1 MDKEIGAMVAGRK
14 RRRLLVMI
22 CAGAVLLAGA
32 TGLVRRTFRSTIKR
46 SQITIATVERG
57 DVDNTI
63 TATGEVLPEFEE
75 ILTSPINATIRRALT
90 DAGDPVTAGQSVLE
104 LDKGASQLDYENLNF
119 QLESKRNS
127 IHKLKLELDQSFFDL
142 RSNNDIKQLKINSL
156 QAAVENAKRLLQAG
170 GGTKEDVE
178 QAELNLQVAQLEKQ
192 QLENEIRSKQQTMQ
206 ADMRESEIAARVQE
220 NDLLV
225 LKRKLELANLVA
237 SRPGIVTWINKNIG
251 ATVKEGE
258 SLARIADLTGFK
270 VSGSVSDNYIN
281 ELHRGMP
288 VIVRVNDVSLAGRMV
303 NIYPAVQNGIV
314 TFDVQLNERND
325 PHLRPNMKVD
335 VHLVTAS
342 RSKVLRVANGSA
354 FRGPGDLDVFVVDK
368 GEAVRRRVHVGVS
381 NFDWVELKDNVAV
394 GDKIIVT
401 DLSDYKNTDV
411 IQIVQ

>member
-1 MDKEIGAMVAGRK
+1 MEELLGMDKEIGAMVAGRK

-192 QLENEIRSKQQTMQ
+192 QLENEIR
-206 ADMRESEIAARVQE
+206 
-220 NDLLV
+220 
-225 LKRKLELANLVA
+225 
-237 SRPGIVTWINKNIG
+237 
-251 ATVKEGE
+251 
-258 SLARIADLTGFK
+258 
-270 VSGSVSDNYIN
+270 
-281 ELHRGMP
+281 
-288 VIVRVNDVSLAGRMV
+288 
-303 NIYPAVQNGIV
+303 
-314 TFDVQLNERND
+314 
-325 PHLRPNMKVD
+325 
-335 VHLVTAS
+335 
-342 RSKVLRVANGSA
+342 
-354 FRGPGDLDVFVVDK
+354 
-368 GEAVRRRVHVGVS
+368 
-381 NFDWVELKDNVAV
+381 
-394 GDKIIVT
+394 
-401 DLSDYKNTDV
+401 
-411 IQIVQ
+411 